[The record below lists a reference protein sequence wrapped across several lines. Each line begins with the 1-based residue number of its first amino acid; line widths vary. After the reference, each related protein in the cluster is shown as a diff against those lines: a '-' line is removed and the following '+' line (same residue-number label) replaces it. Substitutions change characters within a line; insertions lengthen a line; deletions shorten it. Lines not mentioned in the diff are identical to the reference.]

1 MPNELR
7 IAVLAAGVI
16 AVVAALLLGRF
27 RTPAGVRLVVALA
40 GAGLLLWAAE
50 PWLIRPERPPA
61 PPPAPPPPPLT
72 RADAAPPV
80 DLAQTLSAA
89 ILACPATTEPAVPDG
104 ARASRAQML
113 EASNAFKAYDAA
125 TVAYTHCV
133 DAAVDQLSG
142 QYASVASAADIQNLK
157 VFGTSAHNT
166 AVDQE
171 QAVADKLNVQV
182 RIYKGKHPG

>member
-7 IAVLAAGVI
+7 IAVLAAGII

-40 GAGLLLWAAE
+40 GAGLLLWAAA
-50 PWLIRPERPPA
+50 PWLVGPERPPA

-72 RADAAPPV
+72 RAAAAPPV

-89 ILACPATTEPAVPDG
+89 ILACPPTTEPAVPDG

-113 EASNAFKAYDAA
+113 EASTAFKAYDAA
-125 TVAYTHCV
+125 TVAYIHCV
-133 DAAVDQLSG
+133 DAAVDQLTG
-142 QYASVASAADIQNLK
+142 QYASAASAADIQNLK

-171 QAVADKLNVQV
+171 QALADKLNEQV
-182 RIYKGKHPG
+182 RIYKGKHRG